1 MYVDKD
7 GKEYKHI
14 HLLQNCENFLDG
26 WYFEDECNCFDG
38 NGPYETAEK
47 AIEELDYYFNYY
59 LIGGL
64 NV

>member
-1 MYVDKD
+1 MYIDKD

-26 WYFEDECNCFDG
+26 WYFEDECHCFGG

-47 AIEELDYYFNYY
+47 AIEELDYYVKYN
-59 LIGGL
+59 LNGGV